1 MGPDS
6 GCQPHHHED
15 KHPNT
20 RLPPGRCCATHAAWA
35 GSGGTGLAPSHPPSA
50 PIAAQKPLPAA
61 ASLPTPSGTGTSL
74 CSLGGKARFCPHF
87 SPSLSATQQG
97 TGSARA
103 AGTPQPL
110 LPCHNGAHNPKQ
122 GLVAGIS
129 GTRVMNNPIKIGS
142 TTSRSCSTP
151 SPTARGQHP
160 APLLAG
166 SSPLLPSMCSTRAG
180 TLLLQSCSSAGWT
193 LYCSTCSRRR
203 AAAPRQSP
211 A

>member
-1 MGPDS
+1 MPAPPPRGQTP
-6 GCQPHHHED
+6 
-15 KHPNT
+15 KHPPAPRPLLCHARSLG
-20 RLPPGRCCATHAAWA
+20 RLRGHGA
-35 GSGGTGLAPSHPPSA
+35 GSKPPS
-50 PIAAQKPLPAA
+50 QR
-61 ASLPTPSGTGTSL
+61 SH
-74 CSLGGKARFCPHF
+74 CSTETLTRSSFSSHSFWHRHFSVFSRRKAHFCPHF

-110 LPCHNGAHNPKQ
+110 LSCHNGAHNPKQ
-122 GLVAGIS
+122 GLMVGIS

-142 TTSRSCSTP
+142 TTSRNFSTP